1 MNIPLPILSV
11 IETALNTWLK
21 LDGESL
27 PKCETLAGKIIRL
40 HITGLDLNLF
50 FLPSVS
56 GIQVMGN
63 YPDAALADEQTQ

>member
-1 MNIPLPILSV
+1 MNIPLPVLSA

-27 PKCETLAGKIIRL
+27 PKCEALEGKIIRL

-50 FLPSVS
+50 FLR
-56 GIQVMGN
+56 GN
-63 YPDAALADEQTQ
+63 SIEHYQCLIFALTFFY